1 LPQWRSTA
9 LPKEDLVPLA
19 DDIIPEDLRDFILR
33 HIDSIA
39 QLEALLLLRRKP
51 EEFWTAEAS
60 AKRLYISE
68 ADAKNVLDRLCADGL
83 LSCSENL
90 YRFAGQS
97 DEQCQMVERLAD
109 TYSRHLIQVTNL
121 IHTKPRRLREFAD
134 AFKIRKERS

>member
-1 LPQWRSTA
+1 MPEENLA
-9 LPKEDLVPLA
+9 PLA
-19 DDIIPEDLRDFILR
+19 DDLIPEDLRDFILR

-39 QLEALLLLRRKP
+39 QLEALLLLRRNP
-51 EEFWTAEAS
+51 EETWTAEAS

-68 ADAKNVLDRLCADGL
+68 ADATNVLDRLCADGL
-83 LSCSENL
+83 LRCSENL
-90 YRFAGQS
+90 YHFAGQS
-97 DEQCQMVERLAD
+97 NEQRQMVDRLAD